1 MAGLLNVGLARK
13 TVGVRDVD
21 YWNWKHEQNPFGRS
35 LMWIAKAGDQVVGI
49 RALMRWELMLQQQRI
64 PVAKPVDSVTH
75 PDFQRRGI
83 FSRLTLQACQRAAEQ
98 GVGFLFNT
106 PNNNSKPG
114 YLKLG
119 WRELGGLPVLVKI
132 RRPLRA
138 AGGALRWKTR
148 GGEVPAPESFFKQS
162 PLPAAT
168 VVQDQRLGP
177 LLAERAG
184 TTEQLETHRTPEF
197 LRWRYGSHPHIPYY
211 AETLERPGRPG
222 QWDAMLFYRTNF
234 RQGIRELMI
243 TDLIVR
249 QGAGGQV
256 VPQLLRQLQRNT
268 QTDYW
273 ALHVD
278 RRAGVYAAL
287 RACGFFPLPG
297 KRIPLVARTLE
308 GGCAAVPDLPQWSLC
323 CGDLEGL

>member
-1 MAGLLNVGLARK
+1 
-13 TVGVRDVD
+13 
-21 YWNWKHEQNPFGRS
+21 
-35 LMWIAKAGDQVVGI
+35 MWIAKVGDQVVGI
-49 RALMRWELMLQQQRI
+49 RALMRWELTLHQQVI
-64 PVAKPVDSVTH
+64 SVAKPVDSVTH

-83 FSRLTLQACQRAAEQ
+83 FSRLTLHACERAAQQ
-98 GVGFLFNT
+98 GVGLLFNT
-106 PNNNSKPG
+106 PNENSKPG

-119 WRELGGLPVLVKI
+119 WQELGGLPVLVKL

-148 GGEVPAPESFFKQS
+148 GGEVPARESFFRHL

-168 VVQDQRLGP
+168 LMQDERLAS

-197 LRWRYGSHPHIPYY
+197 LCWRYGSHPHIPYY
-211 AETLERPGRPG
+211 AETLERPGLPG
-222 QWDAMLFYRTNF
+222 QWDALLFYRTNF

-249 QGAGGQV
+249 QGANPQV
-256 VPQLLRQLQRNT
+256 VPQLLRQLKRT
-268 QTDYW
+268 TRADYW

-278 RRAGVYAAL
+278 RRSEVYASL
-287 RACGFFPLPG
+287 RSCGFFPLPR
-297 KRIPLVARTLE
+297 KRITLVARSL
-308 GGCAAVPDLPQWSLC
+308 GADGVAIPDLPQWSLC